1 MNQEKIMKGKLVT
14 TIILLIATVIALI
27 VFIALYV
34 DETRKTE
41 RNYRAHYRAEMQHLS
56 GEIEGYLNTEG
67 GYDTRYNMI
76 IGYSSCAASYAFLM
90 NDFEE
95 QQKAVNELYTCFV
108 KYPEQMSEKLEDVK
122 TAVDHILDD
131 LDKGYDELRE
141 IIDSIDKKG
150 N

>member
-1 MNQEKIMKGKLVT
+1 
-14 TIILLIATVIALI
+14 
-27 VFIALYV
+27 
-34 DETRKTE
+34 
-41 RNYRAHYRAEMQHLS
+41 MQHLS
-56 GEIEGYLNTEG
+56 GEIEGYLNTES

-76 IGYSSCAASYAFLM
+76 IGYSRCAASYALLI

-108 KYPEQMSEKLEDVK
+108 KYPEQMNGKLEDVK
-122 TAVDHILDD
+122 TAVDHILED
-131 LDKGYDELRE
+131 LDKGYDELRA